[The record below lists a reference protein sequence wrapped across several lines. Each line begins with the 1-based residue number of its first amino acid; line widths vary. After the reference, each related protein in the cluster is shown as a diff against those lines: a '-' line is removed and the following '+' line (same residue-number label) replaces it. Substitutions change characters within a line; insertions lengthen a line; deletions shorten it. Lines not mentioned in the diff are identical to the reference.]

1 MHMEIKP
8 IGIGLGL
15 FLLAQVGYLALLARF
30 NTLPPAIIWLP
41 YVAVIFC
48 AAVTG
53 YLAISRRFVQ
63 VAVLGVLMAVIVGG
77 SNYAWS
83 EMGMPADFHGIS
95 GALLVGGLSLPFIL
109 ALSMAGGFLGGVWH
123 DKART

>member
-1 MHMEIKP
+1 MEMKP

-15 FLLAQVGYLALLARF
+15 FLLMQFAYLALVAGVT
-30 NTLPPAIIWLP
+30 TLPPVTIWFP
-41 YVAVIFC
+41 YVAVILC

-53 YLAISRRFVQ
+53 YYARSRRFVQ

-77 SNYAWS
+77 ANFAWS

-109 ALSMAGGFLGGVWH
+109 VLSMAGGFLGGVWH